1 MDYSERFTEINKR
14 MDYLKN
20 FYPFFKIYTSSA
32 IQKYDFDLPYLA
44 LDILT
49 LLIEKG
55 RLQGRALSP
64 EEIESHIQSTME
76 QMYPGRSF
84 DIRNVA
90 RTVLG
95 LLETDLQGMLYQFQY
110 QDPLRNKQIDHY
122 THLVEYDVKERA
134 YRITDS
140 GLDFMISIKEL
151 PEESKIS
158 VSLILFK
165 KQIESGSFK
174 NALDTIR
181 DLNLEVQRKKRKKE
195 ELLDKLMYG
204 DFDIVEEYEKYTSE
218 VLSQLTQEHE
228 LFNQVRSTLED
239 LTENR
244 EKITSNPNY
253 AGTEEDF
260 IVIRDIATELKYG
273 YDLHNTLLKDY
284 TDFPSQ
290 YERICN
296 IRVNS
301 LFERRYQFQEAM
313 ETHIRAN
320 LPNEV
325 HIVEMHPL
333 LRPTILKKFNL
344 FKIFEAQPVFGKK
357 SELIDVRII
366 EDWTD
371 KKLIDEIIEQRQIE
385 NFSVYTRILLASLME
400 ENELDLPTYLAKVNE
415 IVGKDGL
422 ENIDLI
428 PFLVELNSG
437 YEVLLHSHE
446 SDSGVTYNPFE
457 TTHDLSALHKS
468 QGRDE
473 PLQVAIL
480 SASEEIDLSPHSK
493 IRVIA
498 DPNVR
503 VPIGGK
509 EDVYISNIRFILE
522 VADEL

>member
-1 MDYSERFTEINKR
+1 

-20 FYPFFKIYTSSA
+20 FYPFFKIYTSSV
-32 IQKYDFDLPYLA
+32 IQKYDFDVPYIA

-64 EEIESHIQSTME
+64 EEIESHIQNTMV
-76 QMYPGRSF
+76 QMYPGSSF

-110 QDPLRNKQIDHY
+110 RDPLRNRQIDHY

-204 DFDIVEEYEKYTSE
+204 DPDIVEEYEKYTKE

-290 YERICN
+290 YEKICH

-333 LRPTILKKFNL
+333 LLPITMKQFNL
-344 FKIFEAQPVFGKK
+344 FKIFEAQPIFEKK
-357 SELIDVRII
+357 SELIDVSIT
-366 EDWTD
+366 ENWTD
-371 KKLIDEIIEQRQIE
+371 KKFIDDIIALRQVG
-385 NFSVYTRILLASLME
+385 NFSIYARILLDSLME
-400 ENELDLPTYLAKVNE
+400 ENEVDLPTYLAKVNE
-415 IVGKDGL
+415 NVGKAGL

-437 YEVLLHSHE
+437 YEVLLHPQE
-446 SDSGVTYNPFE
+446 SDHEETYNPYE
-457 TTHDLSALHKS
+457 SIHDLSELHKS
-468 QGRDE
+468 QGRHE
-473 PLQVAIL
+473 PLQEAIL
-480 SASEEIDLSPHSK
+480 SVSEEIKLSPHSK

>member
-1 MDYSERFTEINKR
+1 

-32 IQKYDFDLPYLA
+32 IQKYDFDVPYLT

-55 RLQGRALSP
+55 RLQGRALSQ
-64 EEIESHIQSTME
+64 EEIESHIKSAMD

-110 QDPLRNKQIDHY
+110 RDPLTNKQIDHY

-195 ELLDKLMYG
+195 ELLDKLIFG
-204 DFDIVEEYEKYTSE
+204 DPDIVEEYEKYTTE
-218 VLSQLTQEHE
+218 VLSQLTHEHE

-260 IVIRDIATELKYG
+260 IVIRDIAIELKYG

-290 YERICN
+290 YEKICH

-313 ETHIRAN
+313 ESHIHAN

-333 LRPTILKKFNL
+333 LLPIIMKQFNL
-344 FKIFEAQPVFGKK
+344 FKIFEAQPIFEKK
-357 SELIDVRII
+357 SELIDVNIE

-371 KKLIDEIIEQRQIE
+371 KKFIDDIIAARQVG
-385 NFSVYTRILLASLME
+385 NFSIYARILLDSLME
-400 ENELDLPTYLAKVNE
+400 ESEVDLPTYLAKVNQN
-415 IVGKDGL
+415 VGITGL

-437 YEVLLHSHE
+437 YEVLLHPQE
-446 SDSGVTYNPFE
+446 SDRQETYNPYE
-457 TTHDLSALHKS
+457 SIHDLWALHKS
-468 QGRDE
+468 QGRNE
-473 PLQVAIL
+473 PLQEAIL
-480 SASEEIDLSPHSK
+480 SVSEEIKLSPHSK

-509 EDVYISNIRFILE
+509 KDVYISNIRFILE